1 MKSRASWIGMERPRH
16 FPLGAFSVGARHM
29 APIYAQV
36 VLLRA
41 LPEIQVVLESTGF
54 CTKKYVHLFLVLKV
68 RRRVVSDGN
77 HLVFFHSR
85 WKFFWLGDASRVCVV
100 QTGGQIGGTASPGE

>member
-1 MKSRASWIGMERPRH
+1 
-16 FPLGAFSVGARHM
+16 M

-41 LPEIQVVLESTGF
+41 LPEIQVVLESTAF

-77 HLVFFHSR
+77 HLVFFPFKMEILLARRRSPES
-85 WKFFWLGDASRVCVV
+85 ASSKRVDR
-100 QTGGQIGGTASPGE
+100 

>member
-1 MKSRASWIGMERPRH
+1 
-16 FPLGAFSVGARHM
+16 M

-100 QTGGQIGGTASPGE
+100 RIGGRIGDTASPGE

>member
-1 MKSRASWIGMERPRH
+1 
-16 FPLGAFSVGARHM
+16 M

-77 HLVFFHSR
+77 HLVWFSIQDGNSFGSETPP
-85 WKFFWLGDASRVCVV
+85 RVCGVR
-100 QTGGQIGGTASPGE
+100 IGGRIGDTASPGE